1 MNRAPR
7 SQDIET
13 IMKRGF
19 FICALY
25 QQISNIYNKQ
35 SDRHKEITVYRRQS
49 MLLDDFDSLDLNV
62 SIQFAVRA
70 VENPKVNTV
79 LLQMTIDP
87 MKSSVPFAYL
97 EENSSYKYEN
107 EILFSMHTVFRII
120 DVHHTQ
126 DQYWLVN
133 LSLTSDNDPTLKVLT
148 DHFRKEIGSGN
159 PLDRLG
165 SLMLKLGEFNQAE
178 EIFGTQLN
186 SKNEKTWCSQAH
198 LNHQLAYVY
207 SHKDEYTAAL
217 SYYKKALEM
226 ELNYVAED
234 GSSLAPTYNNIAG
247 VHHSMGE
254 YSLALS
260 FYKKALEIEQK
271 SLYADHPLLATTYN
285 NLGSVH
291 SSMGDYAAALDFYKK
306 TFAMREKSLP
316 P

>member
-49 MLLDDFDSLDLNV
+49 MLLDDFDRLKNSIGDLLLFNNFLSTSLDLNV

-186 SKNEKTWCSQAH
+186 SKN
-198 LNHQLAYVY
+198 
-207 SHKDEYTAAL
+207 
-217 SYYKKALEM
+217 
-226 ELNYVAED
+226 
-234 GSSLAPTYNNIAG
+234 
-247 VHHSMGE
+247 
-254 YSLALS
+254 
-260 FYKKALEIEQK
+260 
-271 SLYADHPLLATTYN
+271 
-285 NLGSVH
+285 
-291 SSMGDYAAALDFYKK
+291 
-306 TFAMREKSLP
+306 
-316 P
+316 